1 MKSSLIWEG
10 ALARYLKWG
19 FYMRKLTSLIS
30 SIAFMTSVPLLAV
43 ELTYDCTSEI
53 PEINVP
59 EAQGFQKI
67 DNVAQYKNADWSN
80 VVGIARNITINE
92 AYRIADAHPEV
103 AFFFHTKGY
112 QMVLEKED
120 GGYRVFRHGD
130 TVFFKGS
137 PWWGSAPQLADG
149 YIKKSP
155 GS

>member
-1 MKSSLIWEG
+1 MK
-10 ALARYLKWG
+10 
-19 FYMRKLTSLIS
+19 KLTSLIS
-30 SIAFMTSVPLLAV
+30 SIALMTSASLFAV
-43 ELTYDCTSEI
+43 ELTYDCTAEI
-53 PEINVP
+53 PEIGVP

-67 DNVAQYKNADWSN
+67 DDVAQYKNADWSN

-92 AYRIADAHPEV
+92 AYKIADANPEI

-120 GGYRVFRHGD
+120 GSYRVFRHGD

-137 PWWGSAPQLADG
+137 PWWGSAPYLADG
-149 YIKKSP
+149 YIKKNL